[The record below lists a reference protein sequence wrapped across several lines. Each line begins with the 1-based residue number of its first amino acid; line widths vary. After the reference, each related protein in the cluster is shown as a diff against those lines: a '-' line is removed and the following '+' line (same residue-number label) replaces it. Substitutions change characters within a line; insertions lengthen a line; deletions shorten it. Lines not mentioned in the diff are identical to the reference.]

1 MSKIS
6 MGKLIKNY
14 RKSVDEV
21 QGGKYANRTP
31 SELIYNV
38 ISEVEE
44 LRNDVAIRLNE
55 MDEMEVVM
63 NKFNSNSIHD
73 IVRDGFTGKEFTGDE
88 EELLNN
94 IKTWIET
101 LVGYSCNPDDKQYYL
116 DLLGEVVIISFVVKT
131 EEVTKIDSSFF
142 DKFS

>member
-1 MSKIS
+1 MENLTIEPKI
-6 MGKLIKNY
+6 
-14 RKSVDEV
+14 E
-21 QGGKYANRTP
+21 TP
-31 SELIYNV
+31 SNV
-38 ISEVEE
+38 GVVNVVYFPSIETCVCK
-44 LRNDVAIRLNE
+44 NHYLNE
-55 MDEMEVVM
+55 MDEIEVIM
-63 NKFNSNSIHD
+63 NKFNSNSVHD

-101 LVGYSCNPDDKQYYL
+101 LVGYSCNPYDKQYYL
-116 DLLGEVVIISFVVKT
+116 DLLEEVVIISFVVKT

>member
-1 MSKIS
+1 MEPKIETPTNVGVVNIVYFPS
-6 MGKLIKNY
+6 IETCVCKNHY
-14 RKSVDEV
+14 
-21 QGGKYANRTP
+21 
-31 SELIYNV
+31 
-38 ISEVEE
+38 
-44 LRNDVAIRLNE
+44 LNE
-55 MDEMEVVM
+55 MDEMEVIM
-63 NKFNSNSIHD
+63 NKFNSNSVHD

-101 LVGYSCNPDDKQYYL
+101 LVGYSCNPYDKQYYL
-116 DLLGEVVIISFVVKT
+116 DLLEEVVIISFVVKT

>member
-1 MSKIS
+1 MKNLTIEPKI
-6 MGKLIKNY
+6 
-14 RKSVDEV
+14 E
-21 QGGKYANRTP
+21 TP
-31 SELIYNV
+31 SNV
-38 ISEVEE
+38 GVVNVVYFPSIETCVCK
-44 LRNDVAIRLNE
+44 NNYLNE

-116 DLLGEVVIISFVVKT
+116 DLLEEVVIISFVVKT

>member
-1 MSKIS
+1 MENLTMEPKIETPANVGVVNVVYFPS
-6 MGKLIKNY
+6 IETCVCKNHY
-14 RKSVDEV
+14 
-21 QGGKYANRTP
+21 
-31 SELIYNV
+31 
-38 ISEVEE
+38 
-44 LRNDVAIRLNE
+44 LNE
-55 MDEMEVVM
+55 MDEMEVIM
-63 NKFNSNSIHD
+63 NKFNSNSVHD

-101 LVGYSCNPDDKQYYL
+101 LVGYSCNPYDKQYYL
-116 DLLGEVVIISFVVKT
+116 DLLEEVVIISFVVKT

>member
-1 MSKIS
+1 MENLTMEPKIETPTNVGVVNIVYFPS
-6 MGKLIKNY
+6 IETCVCKNHY
-14 RKSVDEV
+14 
-21 QGGKYANRTP
+21 
-31 SELIYNV
+31 
-38 ISEVEE
+38 
-44 LRNDVAIRLNE
+44 LNE
-55 MDEMEVVM
+55 MDEMEVIM
-63 NKFNSNSIHD
+63 NKFNSNSVHD

-101 LVGYSCNPDDKQYYL
+101 LVGYSCNPYDKQYYL
-116 DLLGEVVIISFVVKT
+116 DLLEEVVIISFVVKT

>member
-1 MSKIS
+1 
-6 MGKLIKNY
+6 
-14 RKSVDEV
+14 
-21 QGGKYANRTP
+21 
-31 SELIYNV
+31 
-38 ISEVEE
+38 
-44 LRNDVAIRLNE
+44 
-55 MDEMEVVM
+55 MEVIM
-63 NKFNSNSIHD
+63 NKFNSNSVHD

-101 LVGYSCNPDDKQYYL
+101 LVGYSCNPYDKQYYL
-116 DLLGEVVIISFVVKT
+116 DLLEEVVIISFVVKT

>member
-1 MSKIS
+1 MENLTIEPKI
-6 MGKLIKNY
+6 
-14 RKSVDEV
+14 E
-21 QGGKYANRTP
+21 TP
-31 SELIYNV
+31 SNV
-38 ISEVEE
+38 GVVNVVYFPSIETCVCK
-44 LRNDVAIRLNE
+44 NNYLNE

-101 LVGYSCNPDDKQYYL
+101 LVGYSCNPYDKQYYL
-116 DLLGEVVIISFVVKT
+116 DLLEEVVIISFVVKT

>member
-1 MSKIS
+1 MENLTIEPKI
-6 MGKLIKNY
+6 
-14 RKSVDEV
+14 E
-21 QGGKYANRTP
+21 TP
-31 SELIYNV
+31 SNV
-38 ISEVEE
+38 GVVNVVYFPSMEACVCKSHY
-44 LRNDVAIRLNE
+44 LNE

-63 NKFNSNSIHD
+63 NKFNLNSVHD

-88 EELLNN
+88 EKLLNN

-101 LVGYSCNPDDKQYYL
+101 LVEYSDDADDKQYYR
-116 DLLGEVVIISFVVKT
+116 DLLEEVIIISFVVKT

>member
-1 MSKIS
+1 MKNLTIEPKI
-6 MGKLIKNY
+6 
-14 RKSVDEV
+14 E
-21 QGGKYANRTP
+21 TP
-31 SELIYNV
+31 SNV
-38 ISEVEE
+38 GVVNVVYFPSIETCVCK
-44 LRNDVAIRLNE
+44 NHYLNE
-55 MDEMEVVM
+55 MDEMEVIM
-63 NKFNSNSIHD
+63 NKFNSNSVHD

-101 LVGYSCNPDDKQYYL
+101 LVGYSCNPYDKQYYL
-116 DLLGEVVIISFVVKT
+116 DLLEEVVIISFVVKT

>member
-1 MSKIS
+1 MENLTIEPKI
-6 MGKLIKNY
+6 
-14 RKSVDEV
+14 E
-21 QGGKYANRTP
+21 TP
-31 SELIYNV
+31 SNV
-38 ISEVEE
+38 GVVNVVYFPSIETCVCKNNY
-44 LRNDVAIRLNE
+44 LND

-63 NKFNSNSIHD
+63 NKFNSNSVHD

-101 LVGYSCNPDDKQYYL
+101 LVGYSCNPYDKQYYL
-116 DLLGEVVIISFVVKT
+116 DLLEEVVIISFVVKT